1 MIGRV
6 IHHKETGGR
15 MRWDSTY
22 KGTKN
27 YFNWHDLLDDE
38 EQLLGYVREN
48 TTNGEF
54 IAMINAG
61 GVPNEKF
68 DNLENAKAHI
78 VTYYVTQKL
87 EGE

>member
-1 MIGRV
+1 VEAG
-6 IHHKETGGR
+6 
-15 MRWDSTY
+15 MRWDDTY
-22 KGTKN
+22 KSN
-27 YFNWHDLLDDE
+27 HECYQWHDLLDDDE

-61 GVPNEKF
+61 GMPNEKF
-68 DNLENAKAHI
+68 DNLEDAKAHI

-87 EGE
+87 EGT

>member
-1 MIGRV
+1 
-6 IHHKETGGR
+6 

-27 YFNWHDLLDDE
+27 YFNWHDLLDDG

-54 IAMINAG
+54 IAMINANG
-61 GVPNEKF
+61 MPNEKF
-68 DNLENAKAHI
+68 DNLEDAKAHI

-87 EGE
+87 EGT